1 MVKIRAKILFSLGF
15 IYMYCLEFTNQI
27 QNVISCQNTVYLL
40 FFHQSFAPITL
51 ILVCN
56 LEKVRREV
64 EDDRTCV
71 ILIVYQTAS

>member
-1 MVKIRAKILFSLGF
+1 
-15 IYMYCLEFTNQI
+15 MYCLEFTNQI

-40 FFHQSFAPITL
+40 FFHQSFAPNTL

>member
-1 MVKIRAKILFSLGF
+1 
-15 IYMYCLEFTNQI
+15 MYCLEFTNQI

-40 FFHQSFAPITL
+40 FLHQSLAPITL

-64 EDDRTCV
+64 EDDRTCI